1 MDNSIDTIY
10 KYTEFCIERTSG
22 ILRGYS
28 TKFQVF
34 IGFSAVLIRLAID
47 VDLQWVRTAVCLLSL
62 AVIVMCA
69 VNIRGFDVGPM
80 AHPSVLLEDK
90 WFKQGEEVHKGYI
103 VSCWVDALDDYD
115 SVISRKQ
122 ANLLWIIGIF
132 CAAIACYS
140 IGVILG

>member
-1 MDNSIDTIY
+1 MGNSLDTIY
-10 KYTEFCIERTSG
+10 KYTEFCVQKTSANLKG
-22 ILRGYS
+22 LDAKMQI
-28 TKFQVF
+28 F
-34 IGFSAVLIRLAID
+34 IGFSAVLIRLAA
-47 VDLQWVRTAVCLLSL
+47 DLSPWFRLSTCSL
-62 AVIVMCA
+62 AFTVIVFCA
-69 VNIRGFDVGPM
+69 VSLKGSNVGPM

-103 VSCWVDALDDYD
+103 VSSWVDALDDYD

-122 ANLLWIIGIF
+122 RNLLWIIGLF